1 MATAGD
7 GDEAGA
13 VVDNF
18 GRGVN
23 ALPTGGGSRMR
34 VFECSLEGGGML
46 ATADGVGACCSIA
59 ATSGGRTRA
68 AGGVGIGA
76 GVAEVT
82 GDSGAA
88 AVGDDDPRAFS
99 DSGVMW
105 AATGC
110 GDT

>member
-59 ATSGGRTRA
+59 ATSGGKSRVTDVA
-68 AGGVGIGA
+68 AIGA

-88 AVGDDDPRAFS
+88 AEGGDDPRAFS
-99 DSGVMW
+99 DSAVMW

-110 GDT
+110 GEI